1 MANTT
6 GKKYGGRTK
15 GTPNKI
21 TNEIRKKLKN
31 IVDNELDILEDTLK
45 HLESKQR
52 LEILIKLI
60 PFVVPKVQTVS
71 AKEGEPLQ
79 FDWFE

>member
-1 MANTT
+1 MKGIKT
-6 GKKYGGRTK
+6 GGRTK

-31 IVDNELDILEDTLK
+31 IVDNELDILEESIK
-45 HLESKQR
+45 HLDSKER

-60 PFVVPKVQTVS
+60 PYVVPKVQTVS
-71 AKEGEPLQ
+71 SKEGEPLQ
-79 FDWFE
+79 LDWF

>member
-6 GKKYGGRTK
+6 GKKYGGRIK

-45 HLESKQR
+45 HLDSKER
-52 LEILIKLI
+52 LELLIKLI
-60 PFVVPKVQTVS
+60 PYVIAKVQTVS
-71 AKEGEPLQ
+71 STDGEPLNW
-79 FDWFE
+79 FDF

>member
-31 IVDNELDILEDTLK
+31 IVDNELDILEESIK
-45 HLESKQR
+45 HLDSKER
-52 LEILIKLI
+52 LELLIKLI
-60 PFVVPKVQTVS
+60 PYVIPKVQTVS
-71 AKEGEPLQ
+71 STDGEPLNW
-79 FDWFE
+79 FDF

>member
-45 HLESKQR
+45 HLTHIIS
-52 LEILIKLI
+52 L
-60 PFVVPKVQTVS
+60 
-71 AKEGEPLQ
+71 A
-79 FDWFE
+79 

>member
-31 IVDNELDILEDTLK
+31 IVDNELDMLEESIK
-45 HLESKQR
+45 HLDSKQR
-52 LEILIKLI
+52 LELLIKLI
-60 PFVVPKVQTVS
+60 PYVDILKYKLFLQQ
-71 AKEGEPLQ
+71 KENH
-79 FDWFE
+79 

>member
-31 IVDNELDILEDTLK
+31 IVDNELDILEESIK
-45 HLESKQR
+45 HLDSKER

-60 PFVVPKVQTVS
+60 PYVVPKVQTVS
-71 AKEGEPLQ
+71 SKEGEPLQ
-79 FDWFE
+79 LDWF